1 MHVYRRHKEERQAIS
16 HSEGR
21 AGGPGPAPDS
31 DCHAVHGCHCRQ
43 SAAAAVQRLVFN
55 LKFSASG
62 CHGAAGR
69 GWDGLV
75 QSNRSR
81 NWNIGQVR
89 FWRPD
94 IEVCST
100 STTKGYGNF
109 KLASRCPAGEP
120 ESLATWQVQVQEFSE
135 SHCGPACD

>member
-1 MHVYRRHKEERQAIS
+1 M
-16 HSEGR
+16 
-21 AGGPGPAPDS
+21 
-31 DCHAVHGCHCRQ
+31 
-43 SAAAAVQRLVFN
+43 
-55 LKFSASG
+55 
-62 CHGAAGR
+62 AAGR

-109 KLASRCPAGEP
+109 KLVDVPPASLSHWQLGKFKFKSSPSLTAARPVTRPCFKLPAELSRRAGPAGP
-120 ESLATWQVQVQEFSE
+120 ITAPGAGAVCPGRRVLARHGWLV
-135 SHCGPACD
+135 